1 ALASATAGAARRYIL
16 GLGPLFP
23 VPQHAIFIGPHGLAG
38 CAIAGLLAGGLSAL
52 LTVGVYAAEDAFSR
66 LPIHWQWWP
75 AIGGL
80 AVGVGGLIF
89 PQALGVGYDTIRSL
103 LQGDVPTAVIAGV
116 LLVKSAIWIISL
128 GSGTSGG
135 VLAPLLMM
143 GAALG
148 GVEAGFLPN
157 AGAGFWPLVSMG
169 AILGGTMRA
178 PFTAIL
184 FALEL
189 THDIN
194 VLLPL
199 LVAAM
204 LAHATTVLLLKRSI
218 LTEKVARRGFH
229 ITREYATDPL
239 EILFVREAMRTHL
252 VALPSGATAADLR
265 SIIIH
270 EPTPRGQHLFPVV
283 DEQCRIQGVITRKE
297 LRKIAES
304 ASPEMSLGNLVRA
317 PVVARPD
324 EPLRAVVFRMAETG
338 LTRMPVVDEDGQLA
352 GMISLR
358 DLLAARVR
366 NLNEERHRERPLRLR
381 MPFANRIVVGR

>member
-1 ALASATAGAARRYIL
+1 
-16 GLGPLFP
+16 LFP
-23 VPQHAIFIGPHGLAG
+23 VPHHAIFIGPE
-38 CAIAGLLAGGLSAL
+38 GLLGCVIVGLMAGGLSSL
-52 LTVGVYAAEDAFSR
+52 LTLGVYAAEDTFAK
-66 LPIHWQWWP
+66 LPIHWKWWP

-80 AVGVGGLIF
+80 AIGLGGMIF
-89 PQALGVGYDTIRSL
+89 PQALGVGYDTIQAL
-103 LQGDVPTAVIAGV
+103 LQGDATRALIAGV

-148 GVEAGFLPN
+148 GLDAMFLPN
-157 AGAGFWPLVSMG
+157 EGAGFWPLVSMA

-184 FALEL
+184 FAFEL
-189 THDIN
+189 THDVN

-239 EILFVREAMRTHL
+239 EILFVREVMRTKV
-252 VALPSGATAADLR
+252 VALPADATLEELR
-265 SIIIH
+265 GTLVR
-270 EPTPRGQHLFPVV
+270 EPTQRGQHLYPVV
-283 DEQCRIQGVITRKE
+283 DGARRVKGVVTRKQLRE
-297 LRKIAES
+297 LMD
-304 ASPEMSLGNLVRA
+304 SPVSGTLADVLRE
-317 PVVARPD
+317 PVAAHPD
-324 EPLRAVVFRMAETG
+324 EPLRVVVFRMAETG
-338 LTRMPVVDEDGQLA
+338 LTRMPVVERASGQLV
-352 GMISLR
+352 GMVSLH
-358 DLLAARVR
+358 DLLLARVR
-366 NLNEERHRERPLRLR
+366 NLNEERHRERVLELRL
-381 MPFANRIVVGR
+381 PFGRKANAGGA